1 MELKQASRE
10 GRRDACFIGGRF
22 SLGIFSGLRILR
34 QRMEHQQR
42 ILLLCRCQ
50 HSAIAK
56 QGNDAREAMMQ
67 LVNADLAK

>member
-1 MELKQASRE
+1 MELKQAFRE

-22 SLGIFSGLRILR
+22 SFGIFGGLGILR
-34 QRMEHQQR
+34 QRVEHQQR

-50 HSAIAK
+50 HSVIAK
-56 QGNDAREAMMQ
+56 QGNGAREAMMQ